1 MKLTAKKKYRNSA
14 DAIFCW
20 PCENMENV
28 LGSSILTIWWLRG
41 VLVGQNEVISQNLW
55 NIFWNSFDF
64 RSKILP
70 NSELQKFRNSK
81 ELQSTRE
88 KSRENYVID
97 KKGTIVCQKYA
108 FETIHSWSG
117 LDFTSKIFKFQRNSK
132 NFLWKMTARRWPKVA
147 IWSSSSSV
155 YYLGSDKIYDE
166 KFSR

>member
-1 MKLTAKKKYRNSA
+1 
-14 DAIFCW
+14 
-20 PCENMENV
+20 MENV
-28 LGSSILTIWWLRG
+28 LGSSIFTIWWLRG

-55 NIFWNSFDF
+55 NIFRNSFDF

-97 KKGTIVCQKYA
+97 KKRTIVCQKYA

-117 LDFTSKIFKFQRNSK
+117 LDHSLFKPKKVQHFEISSRKFPRNSMK
-132 NFLWKMTARRWPKVA
+132 FLWNLTGGENRNLV
-147 IWSSSSSV
+147 
-155 YYLGSDKIYDE
+155 
-166 KFSR
+166 KFK

>member
-1 MKLTAKKKYRNSA
+1 
-14 DAIFCW
+14 
-20 PCENMENV
+20 MENV
-28 LGSSILTIWWLRG
+28 LGSSIFTIWWLRG

-55 NIFWNSFDF
+55 NIFRNSFDF

-108 FETIHSWSG
+108 FETIYSWSG
-117 LDFTSKIFKFQRNSK
+117 LDFTSKILKFQLRYFSEIPK
-132 NFLWKMTARRWPKVA
+132 ISYEKWPHAGGQKSQSGQVQVVFT
-147 IWSSSSSV
+147 IWAPI
-155 YYLGSDKIYDE
+155 KFTMK